1 MEKEELKE
9 LLKKANLTKKEL
21 ANLTDLA
28 HSTVNNWGSGQ
39 NVPHWVKSWLENY
52 IKAKDMD
59 KVAEAVKPYVAKGVK

>member
-1 MEKEELKE
+1 MDKEELKY

-21 ANLTDLA
+21 AKLTDLA

-52 IKAKDMD
+52 IAKKKFETIKAIIQD
-59 KVAEAVKPYVAKGVK
+59 EIEGEG